1 MSKLLLVED
10 DQSIVSSLS
19 DYLGNEGFKI
29 ENAPGQKEAIEKLDS
44 DQYDIALVD
53 IQLSNGNGFSV
64 CSAIKERGTMP
75 VIFLTASDD
84 EYSVVAGLDMGA
96 DDYISKP
103 FRPRELLS
111 RINSVLRITKNTQNI
126 ISYLDL
132 VVDTN
137 QATVSKNGK
146 EILLSAMEY
155 KLLLVF
161 LRNKGIVLS
170 RRRLLEL
177 LWDTTGEFI
186 NDNTLTVYMKRLRD
200 KIETNP
206 QEPEII
212 ITFVGLAIRWVD
224 MDFIRNKEVKRQ
236 IVVSSILILFWGGIG
251 IIVDSKAV
259 WIVLS
264 AIISSS
270 AVSLFF
276 TYQRYKKIADFV
288 CILIGC
294 YMEMKK
300 FLLGSF
306 KKVSYLFYMMKYPR

>member
-44 DQYDIALVD
+44 GQYDIALVD

-111 RINSVLRITKNTQNI
+111 RINSVLRRTKNTQNI

-212 ITFVGLAIRWVD
+212 ITVRGLGYKVG
-224 MDFIRNKEVKRQ
+224 
-236 IVVSSILILFWGGIG
+236 
-251 IIVDSKAV
+251 
-259 WIVLS
+259 
-264 AIISSS
+264 
-270 AVSLFF
+270 
-276 TYQRYKKIADFV
+276 
-288 CILIGC
+288 
-294 YMEMKK
+294 
-300 FLLGSF
+300 
-306 KKVSYLFYMMKYPR
+306 

>member
-1 MSKLLLVED
+1 MSKILLVED
-10 DQSIVSSLS
+10 DQRIVSSLS
-19 DYLGNEGFKI
+19 DYLGNEGCKI
-29 ENAPGQKEAIEKLDS
+29 ESASGQKEAIEKLDN

-111 RINSVLRITKNTQNI
+111 RINSVLRRTKNTQNI
-126 ISYLDL
+126 ISYHDL

-137 QATVSKNGK
+137 QATVVKNGT

-212 ITFVGLAIRWVD
+212 ITVRGLGYKVG
-224 MDFIRNKEVKRQ
+224 
-236 IVVSSILILFWGGIG
+236 
-251 IIVDSKAV
+251 
-259 WIVLS
+259 
-264 AIISSS
+264 
-270 AVSLFF
+270 
-276 TYQRYKKIADFV
+276 
-288 CILIGC
+288 
-294 YMEMKK
+294 
-300 FLLGSF
+300 
-306 KKVSYLFYMMKYPR
+306 